1 MVIPLHDLNP
11 TRRRAYVTLLII
23 AINVG
28 VYLLVQPH
36 DGGRSELEFTLRNA
50 AIPCEL
56 VEQEPAQFIEFN
68 SGTCDVE
75 SELSQEFAPDKN
87 VWLSVLYSMF
97 LHGSVL
103 HVAGNMLFLWIFGNN
118 VEDYLGKLGFILFYL
133 FAGVVATAAHVLSE
147 PSSVV
152 PVVGASGAIA
162 GVMGMYLVLWP
173 HARVVSLVGYFVLPI
188 PAVIMLLIWFGM
200 QFLTGDDSGVAW
212 VAHVG
217 GFAAGV
223 LVGLLL
229 RSVKPLPGREEFEQI
244 G

>member
-28 VYLLVQPH
+28 VYFVVQPH
-36 DGGRSELEFTLRNA
+36 DGGVKEIEFTVENA
-50 AIPCEL
+50 AIPCE
-56 VEQEPAQFIEFN
+56 VIEGEPVDEFEL
-68 SGTCDVE
+68 STDDCDVE
-75 SELSQEFAPDKN
+75 AVDGRQFFPDKN

-97 LHGSVL
+97 LHGSLL
-103 HVAGNMLFLWIFGNN
+103 HIAGNMLFLWIFGNN
-118 VEDYLGKLGFILFYL
+118 VENYLGKLGFIVFYL
-133 FAGVVATAAHVLSE
+133 FAGAVATAAHVFYE

-173 HARVVSLVGYFVLPI
+173 RAMVLSLVGYFVLPI
-188 PAVIMLLIWFGM
+188 PAAILLLLWFGM

-217 GFAAGV
+217 GFAAGAS
-223 LVGLLL
+223 LGLFF
-229 RSVKPLPGREEFEQI
+229 RSIKSPVDRDEFEQLA
-244 G
+244 

>member
-28 VYLLVQPH
+28 VYFLVQSSG
-36 DGGRSELEFTLRNA
+36 DDLEQLKFNLRNA
-50 AIPCEL
+50 AIPCEI
-56 VEQEPAQFIEFN
+56 VEQEPAQIFEFN
-68 SGTCDVE
+68 AGTCDVE
-75 SELSQEFAPDKN
+75 SELSEPFAPDKN

-97 LHGSVL
+97 LHGSLL
-103 HVAGNMLFLWIFGNN
+103 HLAGNMLFLWIFGNN

-133 FAGVVATAAHVLSE
+133 FAGVVAMAAHVAYE
-147 PSSVV
+147 PSSVI

-173 HARVVSLVGYFVLPI
+173 HAKVVSLVGYFVLPL
-188 PAVIMLLIWFGM
+188 PAVILLLIWFGM

-229 RSVKPLPGREEFEQI
+229 RSMKRPQERDEFEQI
-244 G
+244 S